1 MSELQ
6 EKMRDGELREIYGNH
21 YGFKDVDQLKIEAV
35 RARLVEDLGD
45 DAVKKIEDRA
55 LKFYQ
60 AYLKDKSINQDGINV
75 ADGASYITADMCKR
89 MLRAR
94 GALTNDVAKAI
105 NILESA
111 DKYSWM
117 DQKDAYKLIYEK
129 VNLVTTKYTAY
140 GFRDHTTNGKKVSN
154 LSVPYY
160 NKFALF
166 PIFDCIATGKL
177 KNVYDKMKESK
188 VDNLL
193 MTSAVKVGLQ
203 GHSEFDGE
211 TISKPLNVYTQRL
224 SALRRQ
230 LNTDPEEGDVVAAG
244 TQMIKVCLSSLRL
257 DRTYGDMTGE
267 QLRDKLMD
275 SINKLSDLGIQ
286 KFRNRFYSNGIID
299 QKKLSEY
306 LIEQLGTR
314 NANKNLIDALTY
326 NPETGSMNAPI
337 AATAD
342 ASWME
347 SMLISAA
354 NKDIID
360 ITTPGSSF
368 IQRSVF
374 AIEGKNGEGT
384 IQGQEIYNGKRLQM
398 INEEGSMDAVISI
411 DYFQDILPKNLS
423 FNEARQWLLDHNIIG
438 EGATSNTIGYRIPTQ
453 AQSSIHALRFVDVV
467 PAVKST
473 IILPTEFTKI
483 TGSDKLYQCSNQY
496 NIKNSFNCWELRIK
510 RTISSQAF

>member
-6 EKMRDGELREIYGNH
+6 EKMRDGELREIYGNR
-21 YGFKDVDQLKIEAV
+21 YGFSDVDDLDIGAV
-35 RARLVEDLGD
+35 RARLVDDFGE
-45 DAVKKIEDRA
+45 DAVKKIEARA
-55 LKFYQ
+55 NNFYE
-60 AYLKDKSINQDGINV
+60 AYTGGINV

-105 NILESA
+105 NILESSN
-111 DKYSWM
+111 KYSWM
-117 DQKDAYKLIYEK
+117 DQKDAYKLIYDK

-177 KNVYDKMKESK
+177 KNVYDKMKENN

-203 GHSEFDGE
+203 GHSQFDGE

-267 QLRDKLMD
+267 QLRDKLMG
-275 SINKLSDLGIQ
+275 SINKLSKLGVD
-286 KFRNRFYSNGIID
+286 KFKDRFYSNGIID

-326 NPETGSMNAPI
+326 NPQTGSMNAPI
-337 AATAD
+337 ASTAD

-360 ITTPGSSF
+360 IMTPGSSF

-374 AIEGKNGEGT
+374 AIEGKNGEGN

-423 FNEARQWLLDHNIIG
+423 YNEARQWLLDHNIIG
-438 EGATSNTIGYRIPTQ
+438 ENATSNTIGYRIPTQ
-453 AQSSIHALRFVDVV
+453 AQSSIHALRFVDVI

-473 IILPTEFTKI
+473 VILPTEFTKI

-496 NIKNSFNCWELRIK
+496 NIKNRVNCWELHIK
-510 RTISSQAF
+510 WTISSQAL

>member
-1 MSELQ
+1 MALTLQEQYENEVDKAVSLGIISKDEKLGYLGLNNINLNQSQIDAVERTLYAQMYKDLTEKGITPNTQNLQRTAHSMAITAILQDATNRAIISSEESLRLYIGNPGFFKNVEDIQKRIGGLVSTGDDNVTSLPNYDGSDGELYRCAEISDYEVASNADIMSELQ
-6 EKMRDGELREIYGNH
+6 EKMRDGELREIYGNR
-21 YGFKDVDQLKIEAV
+21 YGFSDVDDLDIGAV
-35 RARLVEDLGD
+35 RARLVDDFGE

-55 LKFYQ
+55 NNFYE
-60 AYLKDKSINQDGINV
+60 AYTGGINV

-105 NILESA
+105 NILESSN
-111 DKYSWM
+111 KYSWM

-177 KNVYDKMKESK
+177 KNVYDKMKENN

-267 QLRDKLMD
+267 
-275 SINKLSDLGIQ
+275 
-286 KFRNRFYSNGIID
+286 
-299 QKKLSEY
+299 
-306 LIEQLGTR
+306 
-314 NANKNLIDALTY
+314 
-326 NPETGSMNAPI
+326 
-337 AATAD
+337 
-342 ASWME
+342 
-347 SMLISAA
+347 
-354 NKDIID
+354 
-360 ITTPGSSF
+360 
-368 IQRSVF
+368 
-374 AIEGKNGEGT
+374 
-384 IQGQEIYNGKRLQM
+384 
-398 INEEGSMDAVISI
+398 
-411 DYFQDILPKNLS
+411 
-423 FNEARQWLLDHNIIG
+423 
-438 EGATSNTIGYRIPTQ
+438 
-453 AQSSIHALRFVDVV
+453 
-467 PAVKST
+467 
-473 IILPTEFTKI
+473 
-483 TGSDKLYQCSNQY
+483 
-496 NIKNSFNCWELRIK
+496 
-510 RTISSQAF
+510 